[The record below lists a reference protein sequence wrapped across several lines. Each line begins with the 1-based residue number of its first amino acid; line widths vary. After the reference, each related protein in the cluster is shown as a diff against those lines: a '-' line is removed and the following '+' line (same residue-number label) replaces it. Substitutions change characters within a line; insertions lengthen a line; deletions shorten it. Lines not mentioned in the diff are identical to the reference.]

1 MHGSMANC
9 KLLRQSDVIQLEI
22 NKMLKYRLVCQK
34 GFTLIEMAVVLVII
48 GIILTT
54 VIKGGEI
61 LKSSRTKGLIQT
73 QNDLQQA
80 TMLYR
85 EKYGNFGFYSSV
97 TMSKLKQA
105 DMVTSNPTDPF
116 DTMVDRNFGC
126 NITFSKYPFY
136 YSATNRTN
144 IQAVKYSKL
153 TYDAAIAMEI
163 ALDGVSGNNA
173 KSGSVQGST
182 VDECATDIA
191 TGVTTCADN
200 DYTSASATYSDLSSK
215 KYTVYVALYPVAP

>member
-1 MHGSMANC
+1 MLRY
-9 KLLRQSDVIQLEI
+9 KLI
-22 NKMLKYRLVCQK
+22 CQK
-34 GFTLIEMAVVLVII
+34 GFTLIELAVVLVII
-48 GIILTT
+48 GIVLTT
-54 VIKGGEI
+54 IIKGGEI

-97 TMSKLKQA
+97 TMSKLKQT

-116 DTMVDRNFGC
+116 NTMVDRNFGC

-136 YSATNRTN
+136 YSAVNKVV

-153 TYDAAIAMEI
+153 SYDAAIAMEV

-173 KSGSVQGST
+173 KAGSVQGST
-182 VDECATDIA
+182 VDECNTDIV

-200 DYTSASATYSDLSSK
+200 DYTKVGATYSDLSSQ

>member
-1 MHGSMANC
+1 MLRY
-9 KLLRQSDVIQLEI
+9 KLI
-22 NKMLKYRLVCQK
+22 CQK
-34 GFTLIEMAVVLVII
+34 GFTLIELAVVLVII
-48 GIILTT
+48 GIVLTT
-54 VIKGGEI
+54 IIKGGEI

-97 TMSKLKQA
+97 TMSKLKQT

-116 DTMVDRNFGC
+116 NTMVDRNFGC

-136 YSATNRTN
+136 YSAVNKVV

-153 TYDAAIAMEI
+153 SYDAAIAMEVAI
-163 ALDGVSGNNA
+163 DGVSGNNA
-173 KSGSVQGST
+173 KAGSVQGST
-182 VDECATDIA
+182 VDECNTDIV

-200 DYTSASATYSDLSSK
+200 DYTKVGATYSDLSSK